1 MNCSE
6 IARLLDAYAD
16 EELDPHSAH
25 AVQAHLP
32 GCARCRAALQS
43 VQALRA
49 ALRRA
54 AAGDA
59 APVALRERIQG
70 RMSVAPSQGRTA
82 DRRGWL
88 LAAPG
93 VAALALAAYLTLA
106 RPWLT
111 APPQQ
116 APGEQR
122 VVYHI
127 AGGNVAATLRTLKNH
142 LDATPNLKVVVV
154 AHNDGI
160 EFLLAGARD
169 ETGAEYATPV
179 RELRRRGVEFRV
191 CGNTLTRRN
200 IDARAVIP
208 DAVLVPSG
216 IAEIGRLQSQQGYT
230 YLRL

>member
-1 MNCSE
+1 MDCPE

-16 EELDPHSAH
+16 GELDATGAH
-25 AVQAHLP
+25 TVEAHLP
-32 GCARCRAALQS
+32 GCARCRASLQS

-49 ALRRA
+49 ALLRA
-54 AAGDA
+54 AAEDA
-59 APVALRERIQG
+59 APIALRARIRQ
-70 RMSVAPSQGRTA
+70 RLSAAPGGARA
-82 DRRGWL
+82 AYRRGWL

-93 VAALALAAYLTLA
+93 MAALAWAAYLALA
-106 RPWLT
+106 QPWLT
-111 APPQQ
+111 AARP
-116 APGEQR
+116 APSEHR
-122 VVYHI
+122 VVYHV
-127 AGGNVAATLRTLKNH
+127 AGGNVGATLRTLENH

-169 ETGAEYATPV
+169 ENGTEYATPV

-191 CGNTLTRRN
+191 CRNTLTRRS
-200 IDARAVIP
+200 IDERAVIP

-216 IAEIGRLQSQQGYT
+216 IAEIGRLQSQEGYT

>member
-1 MNCSE
+1 VNCPE

-16 EELDPHSAH
+16 GELDAHSAH
-25 AVQAHLP
+25 AVEAHLS
-32 GCARCRAALQS
+32 GCARCRASLQS

-49 ALRRA
+49 ALLRA
-54 AAGDA
+54 GADDA
-59 APVALRERIQG
+59 APSALRERIRQ
-70 RMSVAPSQGRTA
+70 RLSTAPPLGHAA

-93 VAALALAAYLTLA
+93 VAALALAGYLALA

-111 APPQQ
+111 APQP
-116 APGEQR
+116 AAGEQR

-127 AGGNVAATLRTLKNH
+127 AGGNVSATLRTLKNH

-169 ETGAEYATPV
+169 ETGTEYARPV

-191 CGNTLTRRN
+191 CSNTLTRRN

-216 IAEIGRLQSQQGYT
+216 IAEIGRLQSQEGYT